1 MFIKSLIIVSKDGLI
16 RLIYFHQGLNLI
28 VDENPDNN
36 TETVNNVDKTTILR
50 LIDICMGEQAITVRL
65 QMRTAWQD

>member
-16 RLIYFHQGLNLI
+16 RMIYFHQGLNLI

-36 TETVNNVDKTTILR
+36 TETVNNVGKTTILR
-50 LIDICMGEQAITVRL
+50 LIDICFGKQAISVRL
-65 QMRTAWQD
+65 